1 LGDHPVRLARAI
13 SGRSRSLATR
23 LFFIAQPKPVEEP
36 ADRGA
41 MNHHTTSCQLDAQ
54 IVQRDIAIV
63 GNTRGDP
70 WAMRDQ
76 FTATW
81 RMTLPG
87 WRDRALRPP
96 QDHHV
101 VDEPR
106 RNPEMPSRFTMA
118 VAFLD
123 KRNDTR
129 TQLYRMRLAH
139 GRSPSM
145 SKVNHKSVSNGIL
158 NHVSRDTL

>member
-1 LGDHPVRLARAI
+1 M
-13 SGRSRSLATR
+13 
-23 LFFIAQPKPVEEP
+23 AQPKPLEEP
-36 ADRGA
+36 TNRGA
-41 MNHHTTSCQLDAQ
+41 MNHNTASSQLDAQ
-54 IVQRDIAIV
+54 LVQRDITIV

-70 WAMRDQ
+70 PAMCDQ
-76 FTATW
+76 FAASGC
-81 RMTLPG
+81 MTLPG
-87 WRDRALRPP
+87 RREGATRPM

-106 RNPEMPSRFTMA
+106 RNPEMPSRFPMA
-118 VAFLD
+118 IAFLD

-145 SKVNHKSVSNGIL
+145 STMNHNSLSEGIL
-158 NHVSRDTL
+158 NRVSRDML